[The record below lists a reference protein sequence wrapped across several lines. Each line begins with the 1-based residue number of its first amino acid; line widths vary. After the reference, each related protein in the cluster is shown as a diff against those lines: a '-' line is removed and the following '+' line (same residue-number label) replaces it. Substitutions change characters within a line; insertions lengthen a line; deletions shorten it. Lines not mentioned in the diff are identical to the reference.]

1 VGSEGEGGEAAETYL
16 RVREREGRILADQ
29 LVADLPIVPDDHPHV
44 AEWRLRADSAE
55 RLIGYLR
62 GLGRPLKIVEL
73 GCGNGW
79 LSSHLARLEGSQ
91 VVFGVDNSAVE
102 LEQARR
108 VFGRQENLM
117 FARAD
122 MVDDELPID
131 RPDIVVMAAA
141 LQYVPAPGP
150 FLARIA
156 RTMAPHG
163 ELHVLDTRI
172 YESAD
177 VPAAQERSRRYYDS
191 VGVPQMASHYH
202 HHDWAGLGPL
212 PFDVLYRPDG
222 SSVLG
227 PRRSPFPWIRFR
239 VDSAR

>member
-1 VGSEGEGGEAAETYL
+1 MGSEGEGGEAANAYL
-16 RVREREGRILADQ
+16 RVREREGRILPDQ
-29 LVADLPIVPDDHPHV
+29 VVADLPIVPDDHPHV

-55 RLIGYLR
+55 RLIRYLR
-62 GLGRPLKIVEL
+62 ELGRALKIVEL

-79 LSSHLARLEGSQ
+79 LSSQLARLEGSS
-91 VVFGVDNSAVE
+91 VVGVDNNALE
-102 LEQARR
+102 IEQARR
-108 VFGRQENLM
+108 VFGRQDNLT

-122 MVDDELPID
+122 MVEDELPID

-141 LQYVPAPGP
+141 LQYVSAPGQ
-150 FLARIA
+150 FLVRIA
-156 RTMAPHG
+156 RAMAPHG

-172 YESAD
+172 YESVD
-177 VPAAQERSRRYYDS
+177 VPAARERSRNYYES

-212 PFDVLYRPDG
+212 PFDVLYRPDEAAALEPG
-222 SSVLG
+222 
-227 PRRSPFPWIRFR
+227 RSPFPWLRFR